1 MAVSPAPPQGLPLTR
16 TGGLAVS
23 VALVGVG
30 LAWTYLGMRA
40 IMDIGGACATG
51 GPYVPVQSC
60 PAGAS
65 TLLSIGIPLLLLA
78 TFAASG
84 LALWIKAPTLLLLM
98 WFLLFGSLGWNFL
111 EYALAEDDIVMGWLV
126 PGIMFE
132 LMALPAL
139 LLWFGS
145 SWLREYVTERPASGG
160 IRWKLVYVA
169 LVAVGAWI
177 GLLSFNAWT

>member
-16 TGGLAVS
+16 IGGLAVS

-51 GPYVPVQSC
+51 GPYVPVQPC

-65 TLLSIGIPLLLLA
+65 TLLSVGIPLLLLA

-145 SWLREYVTERPASGG
+145 SWLREYVTERPTSGG
-160 IRWKLVYVA
+160 LRWKLVYVA

>member
-1 MAVSPAPPQGLPLTR
+1 VEPEVTRPLPLVR
-16 TGGLAVS
+16 VVGLVAS
-23 VALVGVG
+23 VALVGVA
-30 LAWTYLGMRA
+30 LAWTYFGMRS

-51 GPYVPVQSC
+51 GPYVPVQPC
-60 PAGAS
+60 PEGAS
-65 TLLSIGIPLLLLA
+65 TLLSVGAPLLLLA

-84 LALWIKAPTLLLLM
+84 IALTLRAPTLLLLM

-111 EYALAEDDIVMGWLV
+111 EYAVAEDDIVMGWLI

-145 SWLREYVTERPASGG
+145 SWLREFVTERPVAGSV
-160 IRWKLVYVA
+160 RWKLVYIAVI
-169 LVAVGAWI
+169 AVGAWL

>member
-1 MAVSPAPPQGLPLTR
+1 MAVSPAPPRGLPLTR
-16 TGGLAVS
+16 IGGLAVS

-65 TLLSIGIPLLLLA
+65 TLLSVGIPLLLLA

-145 SWLREYVTERPASGG
+145 SWLREYVTERPTSGG
-160 IRWKLVYVA
+160 LQWKLVYVA
-169 LVAVGAWI
+169 LVAVGAWL

>member
-1 MAVSPAPPQGLPLTR
+1 VTTAPTPALPLVR
-16 TGGLAVS
+16 VGGLVVA
-23 VALVGVG
+23 VALIGVA

-51 GPYVPVQSC
+51 GPYVPAQLC
-60 PAGAS
+60 PEGAS
-65 TLLSIGIPLLLLA
+65 TLLSMGIPLLLLA

-84 LALWIKAPTLLLLM
+84 IALWINAPTLLLLM

-111 EYALAEDDIVMGWLV
+111 EYAVAEDDVVMGWLI

-145 SWLREYVTERPASGG
+145 SWLREFVTERPMSGG
-160 IRWKLVYVA
+160 ILWKLMYVA
-169 LVAVGAWI
+169 LVAVGAWL
-177 GLLSFNAWT
+177 GLLSFDAWT

>member
-1 MAVSPAPPQGLPLTR
+1 VEAETTREVPLVR
-16 TGGLAVS
+16 IGGLVVS
-23 VALVGVG
+23 VALVGVS

-51 GPYVPVQSC
+51 GPYVSAQQC
-60 PAGAS
+60 PEGAS
-65 TLLSIGIPLLLLA
+65 ALLSGGIPLLLLA

-84 LALWIKAPTLLLLM
+84 IALTIGAPTLLLLM

-111 EYALAEDDIVMGWLV
+111 EYAVAEDDIVMGWLI

-145 SWLREYVTERPASGG
+145 SWLREFVTERPTSSSL
-160 IRWKLVYVA
+160 RWKLVYVA
-169 LVAVGAWI
+169 VVAVGAWL
-177 GLLSFNAWT
+177 GKLSFNAWS

>member
-1 MAVSPAPPQGLPLTR
+1 MAVSPAPSPGLPLTR
-16 TGGLAVS
+16 IGGLVVS

-60 PAGAS
+60 PAGAA
-65 TLLSIGIPLLLLA
+65 TLLSVGIPVLLLA

-111 EYALAEDDIVMGWLV
+111 EYALAEEDIVMGWLV

-145 SWLREYVTERPASGG
+145 GWLREFVAERPTSGG

-169 LVAVGAWI
+169 LIAVGAWI
-177 GLLSFNAWT
+177 GLMSFNAWT

>member
-16 TGGLAVS
+16 IGGLVVS

-65 TLLSIGIPLLLLA
+65 TLLSVGIPLLLLA

-145 SWLREYVTERPASGG
+145 SWLREYVMERPTSNGL
-160 IRWKLVYVA
+160 RWKLVYVA
-169 LVAVGAWI
+169 LIAVGAWI

>member
-1 MAVSPAPPQGLPLTR
+1 VEPAPTRQLPLVR
-16 TGGLAVS
+16 IGGLVVA
-23 VALVGVG
+23 VALIGVA

-51 GPYVPVQSC
+51 GPYVPVQPC
-60 PAGAS
+60 PQGAS
-65 TLLSIGIPLLLLA
+65 TLLSLGIPLLLLA

-84 LALWIKAPTLLLLM
+84 IALWIKAPTLLLLM

-111 EYALAEDDIVMGWLV
+111 EYAVADDDIVMGWLI

-145 SWLREYVTERPASGG
+145 SWLREFVTERPTSGS
-160 IRWKLVYVA
+160 ISWKLGYVA
-169 LVAVGAWI
+169 LVAVGAWL

>member
-1 MAVSPAPPQGLPLTR
+1 MTTAPTQGLPLVR
-16 TGGLAVS
+16 IGGLVVS
-23 VALVGVG
+23 VALVGVA

-51 GPYVPVQSC
+51 GPYVSAQPC
-60 PAGAS
+60 PEGAS
-65 TLLSIGIPLLLLA
+65 ALLSGGVPLLLLA

-84 LALWIKAPTLLLLM
+84 LALWIGAPTLLLLM

-111 EYALAEDDIVMGWLV
+111 EYSFAEDDIVMGWLI

-132 LMALPAL
+132 LMAFPAL

-145 SWLREYVTERPASGG
+145 SWLREFVTERPVSGS
-160 IRWKLVYVA
+160 IRWKLAYVA
-169 LVAVGAWI
+169 IIAVGAWL
-177 GLLSFNAWT
+177 GLVSFNAWT

>member
-1 MAVSPAPPQGLPLTR
+1 MTTPAPTQGLPLVR
-16 TGGLAVS
+16 IGGLVVS
-23 VALVGVG
+23 VALIGVA

-51 GPYVPVQSC
+51 GPYVPVQPC
-60 PAGAS
+60 PEGAS
-65 TLLSIGIPLLLLA
+65 TLLSVGIPLLLLA

-84 LALWIKAPTLLLLM
+84 LALWIRAPTLLLLM

-111 EYALAEDDIVMGWLV
+111 EYAFAEDDIVMGWLI
-126 PGIMFE
+126 PGVMFE

-145 SWLREYVTERPASGG
+145 SWLREFVTEQPASGSV
-160 IRWKLVYVA
+160 RWKLVYVA
-169 LVAVGAWI
+169 VVAVGTWLGA
-177 GLLSFNAWT
+177 LSFNAWT

>member
-1 MAVSPAPPQGLPLTR
+1 MAVSPAPLQGLPLTR
-16 TGGLAVS
+16 IGGLVVS

-60 PAGAS
+60 PAGAA
-65 TLLSIGIPLLLLA
+65 TLLSVGIPLLLLA

-145 SWLREYVTERPASGG
+145 AWLREYVTESPTSGG
-160 IRWKLVYVA
+160 LSWKLVYVA

>member
-1 MAVSPAPPQGLPLTR
+1 MASPAPPQGLPLVR
-16 TGGLAVS
+16 IGGLVVS
-23 VALVGVG
+23 VALLGVG
-30 LAWTYLGMRA
+30 LAWTYFGMRA

-51 GPYVPVQSC
+51 GPYVPAQTC

-65 TLLSIGIPLLLLA
+65 TLLSVGIPLLLLA

-84 LALWIKAPTLLLLM
+84 LALWIKAPTTLLLM

-111 EYALAEDDIVMGWLV
+111 EYALAEEDIVMGWLI

-145 SWLREYVTERPASGG
+145 GWLREYVTERPTSGEL
-160 IRWKLVYVA
+160 RWKLVYVA
-169 LVAVGAWI
+169 LVAVGAWL